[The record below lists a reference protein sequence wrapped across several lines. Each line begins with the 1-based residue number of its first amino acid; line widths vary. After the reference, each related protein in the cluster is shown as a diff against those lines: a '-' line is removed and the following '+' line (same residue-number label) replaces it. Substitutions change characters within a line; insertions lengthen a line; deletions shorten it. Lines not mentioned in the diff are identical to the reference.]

1 MLAKEFLGSFIC
13 LAFAVAI
20 FWRGISAYRKK
31 KRLAQIGVHT
41 LGVVVNV
48 EWDTSGDG
56 AAASPIPTIRFQD
69 CSGSVVEITLNEGNS
84 WEKYTVR
91 QRVDITYNPQN
102 PQQASV
108 GSPESL
114 DDWLN
119 TSNVL
124 MVLIA
129 TPFLLL
135 GAFLLIKNLI
145 KVLS

>member
-1 MLAKEFLGSFIC
+1 MPAMEFLGSFIC
-13 LAFAVAI
+13 LAFAVGI
-20 FWRGISAYRKK
+20 FWKGISAYRKK

-41 LGVVVNV
+41 LGVVANV
-48 EWDTSGDG
+48 EWDTSGD
-56 AAASPIPTIRFQD
+56 AAASPVPTIRFQD
-69 CSGSVVEITLNEGNS
+69 CSGSVVEVTLNKGNS
-84 WEKYTVR
+84 WENYTVG
-91 QRVDITYNPQN
+91 QSVDVTYNPQN

-114 DDWLN
+114 ADWLN
-119 TSNVL
+119 TSNIL

-145 KVLS
+145 KVFS

>member
-13 LAFAVAI
+13 LAVAAAI

-56 AAASPIPTIRFQD
+56 SDSPVPTIRFQD
-69 CSGSVVEITLNEGNS
+69 CLGRVVEVTLNEGNS
-84 WEKYTVR
+84 WENYTVG
-91 QRVDITYNPQN
+91 QSVDVTYNPQN

-114 DDWLN
+114 ADWLN
-119 TSNVL
+119 TSTVL

-135 GAFLLIKNLI
+135 GAFILIKNLS

>member
-1 MLAKEFLGSFIC
+1 MEFLGSFIC
-13 LAFAVAI
+13 LAGAAAI
-20 FWRGISAYRKK
+20 FWRGISVYKK
-31 KRLAQIGVHT
+31 EKRLAQIGVHT

-48 EWDTSGDG
+48 EWDTTGDG
-56 AAASPIPTIRFQD
+56 PAVPVPTIRFQD
-69 CSGSVVEITLNEGNS
+69 CSGRVVEVTLNRGNS
-84 WEKYTVR
+84 WETYTVG
-91 QRVDITYNPQN
+91 QSVDVTYNPQN

-114 DDWLN
+114 ADWLN

-135 GAFLLIKNLI
+135 GGFLLIKNLV